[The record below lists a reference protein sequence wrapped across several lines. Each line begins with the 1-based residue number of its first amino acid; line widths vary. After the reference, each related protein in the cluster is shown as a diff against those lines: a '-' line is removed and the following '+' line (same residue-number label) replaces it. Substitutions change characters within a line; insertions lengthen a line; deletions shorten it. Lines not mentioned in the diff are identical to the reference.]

1 MLSKLFSP
9 KKVFISFIAIFILL
23 GQNLSA
29 SQSFSL
35 KSSSVC
41 NLHINGI
48 ELLTEVELG
57 GEIIGLQWSP
67 DGQTL
72 AVNTRNYYENWIII
86 QFFTFSLEGNL
97 SPSDFQ
103 IENARLVQ
111 FNDNNIVVALAG
123 GTLEIWDIADQ
134 SLSESFILIEDF
146 PTVRWSPYGYA
157 TNANTHLFAAIDTYP
172 MIQVWDIPSG
182 DLAYPWDGRLN
193 GMNAGN
199 QSLVQD
205 GLAINAAGNTI
216 AFADA
221 QDETVYF
228 WNMMDPPQIFRGD
241 GHGIHEIEFNHS
253 GTLLAISGF
262 NDGFRLVDT
271 TTYREVAF
279 LETIST
285 FNSATTEIEFSQDD
299 CLLIGADR
307 DGQMEIWDIE
317 SKISLLS
324 IQAHFGMIGALSI
337 HPVEWILASGSLSSE
352 GSLKIWQLD
361 LSSE

>member
-9 KKVFISFIAIFILL
+9 KKFFASFIVICILL
-23 GQNLSA
+23 GQNLPA
-29 SQSFSL
+29 SQSLSP
-35 KSSSVC
+35 KSSSEC

-48 ELLTEVELG
+48 ELLTEVELD

-67 DGQTL
+67 NGQTL
-72 AVNTRNYYENWIII
+72 AVNARNYYENWTII
-86 QFFTFSLEGNL
+86 QFFTFSPEGNL
-97 SPSDFQ
+97 SPHDFQ
-103 IENARLVQ
+103 IENAKLVQ
-111 FNDNNIVVALAG
+111 FYDNNTVVAIVG

-134 SLSESFILIEDF
+134 SLMESFILIEDY
-146 PTVRWSPYGYA
+146 PTVRWGPYGYA
-157 TNANTHLFAAIDTYP
+157 ANSTTHLLAAIDTYP

-182 DLAYPWDGRLN
+182 DLAFSWDGRLN
-193 GMNAGN
+193 GMNIGN

-205 GLAINAAGNTI
+205 GLAINASGDTI

-241 GHGIHEIEFNHS
+241 GGGIHEIEFNHS

-262 NDGFRLVDT
+262 NYGFRLVDT

-317 SKISLLS
+317 SEISVLS
-324 IQAHFGMIGALSI
+324 IQAHFGMIGALSV
-337 HPVEWILASGSLSSE
+337 HPVDWILASGGLD
-352 GSLKIWQLD
+352 GSLKVWHLD
-361 LSSE
+361 ISSE